1 MLKRGTQ
8 VSLFAAESERWATYL
23 RIRRKKKR
31 VLSLPS
37 PGAFGGSFT
46 YEPNLPEKDK

>member
-1 MLKRGTQ
+1 MYVKKGYPGVRLLLRVK
-8 VSLFAAESERWATYL
+8 ESGE
-23 RIRRKKKR
+23 KKKR

-37 PGAFGGSFT
+37 LGAFGGSFT